1 MTDRGAVYLIVA
13 VVAAA
18 VVAGIVF
25 SKRPGMLKM
34 ALGID
39 RLSTFVG
46 QFGSWAIILL
56 TAAIVYDVTARRFFR
71 APTDWA
77 YDVSY
82 MLYGALF
89 MLAGGYALSRNG
101 HVRGDFLYRNF
112 HPTLQAKFDL
122 VLYMLFFFPAI
133 MAFMISGW
141 HFFELS
147 WMQNERSSVS
157 PTGPI
162 IWPFKFLIPA
172 VGLLLLLQGLVEVVR
187 CVQCIRSGDWPPRIS
202 DVEELE
208 KQILLAAQEKGAEAL
223 AAEMAKG
230 GEAAIL
236 KAAHA
241 VEEKASRDP
250 RPHARDHHEG

>member
-1 MTDRGAVYLIVA
+1 MTDRGAVFLIVA
-13 VVAAA
+13 IVAAA
-18 VVAGIVF
+18 VIAGIVF

-39 RLSTFVG
+39 RLSTLVG
-46 QFGSWAIILL
+46 QTGSWAILLL

-82 MLYGALF
+82 MLYGTLF
-89 MLAGGYALSRNG
+89 MLAGAYALSRNG

-187 CVQCIRSGDWPPRIS
+187 CVQCIRTGDWPPRIS

-223 AAEMAKG
+223 AAEMARG
-230 GEAAIL
+230 GEDAIL

>member
-1 MTDRGAVYLIVA
+1 MSDRAAVYLLIA
-13 VVAAA
+13 IVAAA
-18 VVAGIVF
+18 IVAGIVF
-25 SKRPGMLKM
+25 SRRPGMLKV
-34 ALGID
+34 LIGID
-39 RLSTFVG
+39 RLSTLVG
-46 QFGSWAIILL
+46 QTGSWAILLL

-89 MLAGGYALSRNG
+89 MLAGAYALSRNG

-112 HPTLQAKFDL
+112 RPAVQAKFDL
-122 VLYMLFFFPAI
+122 TLYILFYFPAI

-147 WMQNERSSVS
+147 WSQNERSSVS
-157 PTGPI
+157 PTGPAV
-162 IWPFKFLIPA
+162 WPFKFLIPA

-187 CVQCIRSGDWPPRIS
+187 CVQCIRENDWPTRLS

-208 KQILLAAQEKGAEAL
+208 KQILAAAEAKGAEAL
-223 AAEMAKG
+223 AAEMARG
-230 GEAAIL
+230 GEAAVV
-236 KAAHA
+236 AAANEASH
-241 VEEKASRDP
+241 SRDKK
-250 RPHARDHHEG
+250 H